1 MKSVIWIDC
10 ETTGLDPLKQEITQ
24 LAGVVEVDG
33 KVQEEFELR
42 MRPNHPENASAEAL
56 AVTKQTMADIMAHP
70 LSQAEGYRAFV
81 AILAKRCDK
90 YNRSDKY
97 VWGGQN
103 PRFDI
108 DFVRALFLAHGDKYY
123 GSWFWGTA
131 IDLGGFALALQ
142 IIGLMP
148 PTINHKLGTI
158 CEALQ
163 VPLDA
168 HKALDDV
175 RATRTAFY
183 KLVERL
189 RTPAKA

>member
-1 MKSVIWIDC
+1 MKKVCWIDC
-10 ETTGLDPLKQEITQ
+10 ETGGLDPTKHDIVQ
-24 LAGVVEVDG
+24 LAGIVEIDG
-33 KVQEEFELR
+33 EIKETFELR
-42 MRPNHPENASAEAL
+42 MRPSNPERLTAEAL
-56 AVTKQTMADIMAHP
+56 AVTKQTTAEVMAHP

-81 AILAKRCDK
+81 SVLAKYVDRFNRADK
-90 YNRSDKY
+90 M
-97 VWGGQN
+97 VWAGQN

-108 DFVRALFLAHGDKYY
+108 DFVRALFTVNGDKYF

-142 IIGLMP
+142 LMGLMP
-148 PTINHKLGTI
+148 QTINHKLGTI

-175 RATRTAFY
+175 QATRTAFY